1 MAARWPTQNTTVA
14 HITLSET
21 AREIMRFGD
30 GERNYASRPNT
41 TGSAASSRDDGAQA
55 GDGGEG
61 TWRHDGQRR
70 IRRSRTSFGDGE
82 RNYASRPNTRDSAT
96 SSRDDG
102 AQSGESG
109 ERNMATRRPT
119 RVVKYDVLRAIVF
132 CCADWRLYNDKRAN
146 LRS

>member
-21 AREIMRFGD
+21 AREIMREQNAFGD

-70 IRRSRTSFGDGE
+70 IRRLSETARKIMRVDLIRGARPRAVAMTNHSQAKAANATWRHDG
-82 RNYASRPNTRDSAT
+82 
-96 SSRDDG
+96 
-102 AQSGESG
+102 Q
-109 ERNMATRRPT
+109 
-119 RVVKYDVLRAIVF
+119 RA
-132 CCADWRLYNDKRAN
+132 
-146 LRS
+146 

>member
-1 MAARWPTQNTTVA
+1 MREQNA
-14 HITLSET
+14 
-21 AREIMRFGD
+21 FGD

-55 GDGGEG
+55 GDGGE
-61 TWRHDGQRR
+61 
-70 IRRSRTSFGDGE
+70 
-82 RNYASRPNTRDSAT
+82 
-96 SSRDDG
+96 
-102 AQSGESG
+102 
-109 ERNMATRRPT
+109 RNMATRQPT